1 MSAHHELSPSKYTAW
16 AMCPCFV
23 SSDKETKEASEGT
36 KAHAELAKC
45 IELGEEPDNPAARW
59 AAEVIVEMADGAK
72 MFVEKRVE
80 GVGDG
85 PLKGIFGTADVI
97 WIDIDGVVHI
107 GDFKTFS
114 DGTMDYMP
122 QLRGY
127 AALIASQS
135 NYYSEL
141 LESQSVSPQRF
152 VLHVF
157 HGQSRTVTMENTTG
171 PEATEYVVA
180 LLARHSTSIEKSINP
195 YCKYCAKNGECP
207 MIDNAIE
214 TATNNSV
221 KFSEMSLCQKLVVLE
236 AIEKLADK
244 FKEEARAI
252 AEKSEDHAIEQ
263 DGIRYEL
270 KPCSGKARV
279 KDIVDLAFKAA
290 SPIFNTKKGEV
301 SGLGITQKEILS
313 ICDIPKTKV
322 VEILRAKNAS
332 SKEIK
337 KSDIDSWVGE
347 FYEKTEGTPRF
358 IRVK

>member
-1 MSAHHELSPSKYTAW
+1 MSTHHELSPSKYTVW
-16 AMCPCFV
+16 AMCPCFA
-23 SSDKETKEASEGT
+23 SSDKETKEATEGT
-36 KAHAELAKC
+36 KAHAELAEC
-45 IELGEEPDNPAARW
+45 LSGGQEPDNPAARW
-59 AAEVIVEMADGAK
+59 AAEKVAEMADGAK
-72 MFVEKRVE
+72 IVTEKRVE
-80 GVGDG
+80 GMGEG

-97 WIDIDGVVHI
+97 WIDMDGVVHI

-114 DGTMDYMP
+114 DGTIDYMP

-135 NYYSEL
+135 WEL
-141 LESQSVSPQRF
+141 TSPQKF
-152 VLHVF
+152 ALHVF
-157 HGQSRTVTMENTTG
+157 HGQSRTVTTENTTG

-195 YCKYCAKNGECP
+195 YCKYCSKNGECP

-214 TATNNSV
+214 TAASNSV

-244 FKEEARAI
+244 FKAEARAL
-252 AEKSEDHAIEQ
+252 AEASEDHAIEQ

-270 KPCSGKARV
+270 KPWGGKSRI

-290 SPIFNTKKGEV
+290 SPVFNTKKGEV

-337 KSDIDSWVGE
+337 KADIDSWVNE

>member
-1 MSAHHELSPSKYTAW
+1 MSTHHELSPSKYTAW

-59 AAEVIVEMADGAK
+59 AAEAIAEMADGAK
-72 MFVEKRVE
+72 VVAEKRIE
-80 GVGDG
+80 GMGEG
-85 PLKGIFGTADVI
+85 PLKGIFGTADAV
-97 WIDIDGVVHI
+97 WIDMDGVVHI

-135 NYYSEL
+135 WEA
-141 LESQSVSPQRF
+141 VSPQKF
-152 VLHVF
+152 ALHVF
-157 HGQSRTVTMENTTG
+157 HGQSRTVTTENTTG

-195 YCKYCAKNGECP
+195 YCKYCSKNGECP

-221 KFSEMSLCQKLVVLE
+221 RFSEMSLCQKLVVLE

-244 FKEEARAI
+244 FKAEARAL
-252 AEKSEDHAIEQ
+252 AEASEDHAIEQ

-270 KPCSGKARV
+270 KPWGGKSRI
-279 KDIVDLAFKAA
+279 KDVVDLACKAA

-301 SGLGITQKEILS
+301 SGLGITQQEILS

>member
-1 MSAHHELSPSKYTAW
+1 MSTHHELSPSKYTAW
-16 AMCPCFV
+16 AMCPCFA

-45 IELGEEPDNPAARW
+45 IELGDEPDNPAARW
-59 AAEVIVEMADGAK
+59 AAETIFEMAKGAK
-72 MFVEKRVE
+72 IFAEKRVE

-85 PLKGIFGTADVI
+85 PLKGIFGTADVV
-97 WIDIDGVVHI
+97 WLDIDGIVHI

-114 DGTMDYMP
+114 GGTIDYMP

-135 NYYSEL
+135 NYYAEL
-141 LESQSVSPQRF
+141 ISPQRF
-152 VLHVF
+152 ALHVF
-157 HGQSRTVTMENTTG
+157 HGQSRTVTTENTTG
-171 PEATEYVVA
+171 SEATEYVVA

-195 YCKYCAKNGECP
+195 YCKYCSKNGECP

-214 TATNNSV
+214 TATSNSV

-236 AIEKLADK
+236 AVEKLADK
-244 FKEEARAI
+244 FKAEARAL
-252 AEKSEDHAIEQ
+252 AEASEDHAIEQ

-270 KPCSGKARV
+270 KPWGGKSRV

-290 SPIFNTKKGEV
+290 APIFNTKKGEV

-322 VEILRAKNAS
+322 IEILRAKNAS

-337 KSDIDSWVGE
+337 KADIDAWVNE

>member
-1 MSAHHELSPSKYTAW
+1 MSTHHELSPSKYTAW
-16 AMCPCFV
+16 AMCPCFA
-23 SSDKETKEASEGT
+23 SSDKETKEATEGT
-36 KAHAELAKC
+36 KAHAELAEC
-45 IELGEEPDNPAARW
+45 LSGGQEPDDTAARW
-59 AAEVIVEMADGAK
+59 AAETIVEMADGAK
-72 MFVEKRVE
+72 VVAEKRIE
-80 GVGDG
+80 GMGEG

-97 WIDIDGVVHI
+97 WIDMDGVVHI

-114 DGTMDYMP
+114 DGTIDYMP

-135 NYYSEL
+135 WEA
-141 LESQSVSPQRF
+141 VSPQKF
-152 VLHVF
+152 ALHVF
-157 HGQSRTVTMENTTG
+157 HGQSRTVTTENTTG

-180 LLARHSTSIEKSINP
+180 LLARHSTSTEKSINP
-195 YCKYCAKNGECP
+195 YCKYCSKNGECP

-236 AIEKLADK
+236 AVENLADK
-244 FKEEARAI
+244 FKAEARAI
-252 AEKSEDHAIEQ
+252 AEASEDHSIEQ

-270 KPCSGKARV
+270 KPWGGKSRV
-279 KDIVDLAFKAA
+279 KDVVDLAFKAA

-313 ICDIPKTKV
+313 ICEIPKTKV
-322 VEILRAKNAS
+322 IEMLRAKNAS

-337 KSDIDSWVGE
+337 KADIDSWVGE

-358 IRVK
+358 VRVK

>member
-1 MSAHHELSPSKYTAW
+1 MSTHHELSPSKYTAW
-16 AMCPCFV
+16 AMCPCFA

-45 IELGEEPDNPAARW
+45 IELSEEPDNPAARW
-59 AAEVIVEMADGAK
+59 AAEAIAEMADGAK
-72 MFVEKRVE
+72 VVAEKRIE
-80 GVGDG
+80 GMGEG
-85 PLKGIFGTADVI
+85 PLKGIFGTADAV
-97 WIDIDGVVHI
+97 WIDMDGVVHI

-127 AALIASQS
+127 AALIASQ
-135 NYYSEL
+135 L
-141 LESQSVSPQRF
+141 KTVSPPKF
-152 VLHVF
+152 ALHVF
-157 HGQSRTVTMENTTG
+157 HGQSRTVTTENTTG

-195 YCKYCAKNGECP
+195 YCKYCSKNGECP

-221 KFSEMSLCQKLVVLE
+221 RFSEMSLCQKLVVLE
-236 AIEKLADK
+236 AIENLADK
-244 FKEEARAI
+244 FKEEARAL

-270 KPCSGKARV
+270 KPWGGKPRV
-279 KDIVDLAFKAA
+279 KDIVYLAYKAA
-290 SPIFNTKKGEV
+290 APIFNTKKGEV
-301 SGLGITQKEILS
+301 PGLGITQAELLS

-322 VEILRAKNAS
+322 VEMLKAKNAS

-337 KSDIDSWVGE
+337 KADIDSWVGE

>member
-1 MSAHHELSPSKYTAW
+1 MSTHHELSPSKYTAW

-23 SSDKETKEASEGT
+23 SSEKETKEASEGT

-45 IELGEEPDNPAARW
+45 IELGEEPDNPDARW
-59 AAEVIVEMADGAK
+59 AAEVIAEMANGARLWS
-72 MFVEKRVE
+72 EKRVE
-80 GVGDG
+80 GGGEG
-85 PLKGIFGTADVI
+85 PLNGIFGTADVM
-97 WIDIDGVVHI
+97 WIDLNGVLHI

-114 DGTMDYMP
+114 DGAIDYMP

-127 AALIASQS
+127 AALIASHC
-135 NYYSEL
+135 
-141 LESQSVSPQRF
+141 LETDSPPKF
-152 VLHVF
+152 ALHVF
-157 HGQSRTVTMENTTG
+157 HGQSRTVTTENTTG

-195 YCKYCAKNGECP
+195 YCKYCSKNGECP
-207 MIDNAIE
+207 MVDNAIE
-214 TATNNSV
+214 TVTNNSV

-236 AIEKLADK
+236 AVEKLAEK
-244 FKEEARAI
+244 FKEEARAL
-252 AEKSEDHAIEQ
+252 AAASEDHAIEQ

-270 KPCSGKARV
+270 KPWGGKSRV
-279 KDIVDLAFKAA
+279 KDIVDLACKAA

-301 SGLGITQKEILS
+301 SGLGITQEEILS

-337 KSDIDSWVGE
+337 KADIDSWVGE